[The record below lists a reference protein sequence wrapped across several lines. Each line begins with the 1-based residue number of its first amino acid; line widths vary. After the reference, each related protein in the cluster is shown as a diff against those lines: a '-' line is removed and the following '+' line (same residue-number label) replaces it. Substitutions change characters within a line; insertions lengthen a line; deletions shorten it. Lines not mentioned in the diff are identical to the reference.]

1 MLRHTT
7 FVQMCTS
14 QSTSHP
20 VLHLN
25 HSITGRN
32 LNKRRPR
39 DLKRHEEGVTAWKC
53 YRFRSCDLKQG
64 GSIHHACWLSTS
76 HAYELMAP
84 LGDQE
89 VELPPIYLTEPLWGG
104 NKGMD
109 RKELI
114 LLLSLLP
121 NVYVHAF
128 FHSFELFWKNG
139 SFQLECQ
146 DAAVSWRVVELANN
160 LLISNVLHLVNYF
173 SRWFPK

>member
-1 MLRHTT
+1 MSHSLKMLQ
-7 FVQMCTS
+7 VQVMWP
-14 QSTSHP
+14 Q
-20 VLHLN
+20 
-25 HSITGRN
+25 
-32 LNKRRPR
+32 
-39 DLKRHEEGVTAWKC
+39 A
-53 YRFRSCDLKQG
+53 G
-64 GSIHHACWLSTS
+64 GSIHHACWLFTS

-139 SFQLECQ
+139 SSQLECQ

-173 SRWFPK
+173 IQTIPKITPFTGLYFLDWQGNGSCT

>member
-1 MLRHTT
+1 MLQ
-7 FVQMCTS
+7 VQVMWP
-14 QSTSHP
+14 Q
-20 VLHLN
+20 
-25 HSITGRN
+25 
-32 LNKRRPR
+32 
-39 DLKRHEEGVTAWKC
+39 A
-53 YRFRSCDLKQG
+53 G

-121 NVYVHAF
+121 SVYVHAF
-128 FHSFELFWKNG
+128 FSFFWVILKEWQFSTWMPRCCCVLKGCRTCKQFINKQCAPFGQLFHPNDSQNNTLHWAIFSWLARKWELY
-139 SFQLECQ
+139 
-146 DAAVSWRVVELANN
+146 
-160 LLISNVLHLVNYF
+160 IIHMLVQTNF
-173 SRWFPK
+173 SL